1 MKPGMTFIS
10 AGAALLAIYSIF
22 RLFQILSG
30 ASLPLRLGIT
40 LLLIGVIIM
49 VVQVLKDR
57 LFIDSNDENYGDGK
71 K

>member
-30 ASLPLRLGIT
+30 ASLPLRIGLT
-40 LLLIGVIIM
+40 LMLIGVVIM
-49 VVQVLKDR
+49 FVKVLKDR
-57 LFIDSNDENYGDGK
+57 
-71 K
+71 